1 MEARNSAIVTPH
13 HSLII
18 LEIRIAPSGSEEP
31 LSFPTPPG
39 PGMEQPLPIESVYGF
54 LALLVVFCAWS
65 VFYLFF
71 SARLL
76 GIAVSFLLNTFV
88 LRGES
93 AIQIRAIHFAL
104 LRGMIVIRDVTY
116 TTPNI
121 SLKMVDC
128 VLSMAWWRT
137 WAKHPALLH
146 ITSRG
151 LEYYIINNG
160 ARYEDL
166 ETILKR
172 REEDAVEQHVQV
184 GLDAPPDAPLLFWL
198 TKALVIN
205 LSVGCVI
212 IGNPS
217 LPTALVVSF
226 EKARGTASLVDTAPS
241 AGIQRVQADLDLHSC
256 TVQIR
261 ENKGWTNESD
271 DDEGEKRSV
280 WQTMETWQY
289 WESLAAL
296 KEGLVAPLNFLRV
309 GRCHTVC
316 AGLRL
321 VLQQA
326 CIGHTSACLLRPT
339 QHAVMRQSC
348 TRWSY

>member
-1 MEARNSAIVTPH
+1 MTP
-13 HSLII
+13 
-18 LEIRIAPSGSEEP
+18 A
-31 LSFPTPPG
+31 G

-172 REEDAVEQHVQV
+172 REEDTVEQHVQV

-261 ENKGWTNESD
+261 ENKGWTTESD